1 MENQIKVK
9 FGLESTRKVQRY
21 LVPSEERLDLLK
33 SVSDG
38 AVILFLNGYLEKSL
52 GSYNGNSLSISDF
65 TMAEHLG
72 WKINKVARL
81 RRELMAKHFFL
92 ARQYKSTD
100 ALASKAEIVFLGKEA
115 VTQHLLESKKGSTL
129 SMINTHYEVEA
140 IDIKAIESR

>member
-9 FGLESTRKVQRY
+9 FGTDVAQRVQRY
-21 LVPSEERLDLLK
+21 LVPSKERLDLLS

-38 AVILFLNGYLEKSL
+38 ASMLFLNGYLEKSL

-65 TMAEHLG
+65 TMSEHFG
-72 WKINKVARL
+72 WSLSKVARL
-81 RRELMAKHFFL
+81 RRELQAKHFFL
-92 ARQYKSTD
+92 VRQYKSTD

-129 SMINTHYEVEA
+129 SMVNTHYEVEA